1 MRCSACANMRGA
13 TDLSSVTCPAG
24 NGVTCGVPVTRQ
36 SKTTAQ
42 RRLHDHAALLHGSG
56 MEFYSQRARIAG
68 IPVRGHQ
75 IRRDKASRSVIRTLV
90 FGLSTFCVAPL
101 DPILPLPTLFS
112 MDCGIRE
119 FQHSETNSG
128 ISKSTKPRNDTGLPS
143 EYLLSSER
151 FPDLKPKMPDHPGL
165 EAWASLRR
173 HTTGDGFLHTPKGRK
188 LRPLVQREG
197 APAHLHLSQAAILCP
212 VTLLF
217 ILISNRGG
225 ERRFRGEACLC
236 SSAPPFAFEEP
247 CQGPLEVAGLHGF
260 CGWER

>member
-13 TDLSSVTCPAG
+13 TDLSSITCPAG

-165 EAWASLRR
+165 GIAEAAHHRRWFPPYPERAETTATRSARGRARSPPPQPSGHPLPGHSPLHPHLEQGRRAPLPRRGLPLLLGAALR
-173 HTTGDGFLHTPKGRK
+173 
-188 LRPLVQREG
+188 LRG
-197 APAHLHLSQAAILCP
+197 ALPRTS
-212 VTLLF
+212 
-217 ILISNRGG
+217 
-225 ERRFRGEACLC
+225 
-236 SSAPPFAFEEP
+236 
-247 CQGPLEVAGLHGF
+247 
-260 CGWER
+260 